1 MKIIFCVDLDAFSA
15 SVEESLNPSLKGKPL
30 IIGNSPLEGRGVV
43 STCNYEARKY
53 GIKSGMSVV
62 KAYRLCPFAVFLPP
76 RFEVY
81 GAVSKK
87 IMSFLRSLT
96 PKFEQVSI
104 DEAFL
109 DVTERVKDWEEAKRL
124 AAKIKE
130 FIHKSFGITCSI
142 GISFNKLLA
151 KLACKK
157 CKPNGIKI
165 IKPSNVKKFLKDLKV
180 EELPG
185 IGKQIAKELKRVGI
199 RKVEDVWK
207 FEPKEL
213 QSLFGNFGLQL
224 YALSQGKGEDEVY
237 ETDELKSLGRE
248 ITLSEDTLDRV
259 TLFSILKILARDVVE
274 EVKNQNLLFKTI
286 TLKIKTKNFKIYTR
300 SKTLKTFSDSFQDI
314 YSVCK
319 NFLEE
324 FLKNEI
330 PIRLLGVRVS
340 KFYRGLSLKIL
351 LQKSIPKV

>member
-1 MKIIFCVDLDAFSA
+1 MKIIFCVDLDAFFA

-53 GIKSGMSVV
+53 GIKSGMSIT
-62 KAYRLCPFAVFLPP
+62 KAYRLCPFAIFLHP

-81 GAVSKK
+81 ESISKK
-87 IMSFLRSLT
+87 IMSFLRSVT
-96 PKFEQVSI
+96 SKFEQVSI

-109 DVTERVKDWEEAKRL
+109 DVTEKVNGWEEAKKL
-124 AAKIKE
+124 AKRIKE
-130 FIHKSFGITCSI
+130 FIHKNFRITCSV

-151 KLACKK
+151 KLACQK

-165 IKPSNVKKFLKDLKV
+165 VKASNVKKFLKDLKV

-185 IGKQIAKELKRVGI
+185 IGKRTAKELKRVGI

-207 FEPKEL
+207 FEPREL
-213 QSLFGNFGLQL
+213 QKLFGNFGLEL

-237 ETDELKSLGRE
+237 ETNEFKSLGRE

-259 TLFSILKILARDVVE
+259 TLFSILQILARDVAE

-286 TLKIKTKNFKIYTR
+286 TLKIKTKNFKIHTR
-300 SKTLKTFSDSFQDI
+300 SATLKTFSDSSQHIFSI
-314 YSVCK
+314 CK
-319 NFLEE
+319 KFLEE
-324 FLKNEI
+324 FLEREI
-330 PIRLLGVRVS
+330 PIRLVGIRVS
-340 KFYRGLSLKIL
+340 RFYQNLTLKNFGLK
-351 LQKSIPKV
+351 KDF